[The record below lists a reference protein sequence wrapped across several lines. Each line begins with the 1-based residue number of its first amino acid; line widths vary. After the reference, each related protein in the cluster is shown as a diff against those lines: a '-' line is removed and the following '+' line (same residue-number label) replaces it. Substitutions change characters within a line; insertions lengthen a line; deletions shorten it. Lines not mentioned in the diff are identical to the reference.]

1 MAQNEGNIIMKHTGN
16 PKSVCL
22 IYNVHHMICHNH
34 IFYFQFCVSERK
46 MEKNTKLERHLAWIT
61 APRHA
66 DVMKTVKYHVRRR
79 ARKISVPREHGPKGT
94 VKYNLKI
101 TVRAPYRNV
110 SQVTLFY
117 MLGGGGGFY
126 SPMVYM
132 WPLERVARKHNAA
145 ILTVCLYISGY
156 KKQSW

>member
-1 MAQNEGNIIMKHTGN
+1 
-16 PKSVCL
+16 
-22 IYNVHHMICHNH
+22 
-34 IFYFQFCVSERK
+34 
-46 MEKNTKLERHLAWIT
+46 
-61 APRHA
+61 
-66 DVMKTVKYHVRRR
+66 MKTVKYHVRRR

-117 MLGGGGGFY
+117 MLGGGFY

-132 WPLERVARKHNAA
+132 WPLERVARKDNAA

-156 KKQSW
+156 KKQS

>member
-1 MAQNEGNIIMKHTGN
+1 
-16 PKSVCL
+16 
-22 IYNVHHMICHNH
+22 
-34 IFYFQFCVSERK
+34 
-46 MEKNTKLERHLAWIT
+46 
-61 APRHA
+61 
-66 DVMKTVKYHVRRR
+66 MKTVKYHVRRR

-132 WPLERVARKHNAA
+132 WPLERVVRKHNAA

-156 KKQSW
+156 KKQS

>member
-1 MAQNEGNIIMKHTGN
+1 MKHTRN

-22 IYNVHHMICHNH
+22 IYSVHHVICHNH

-46 MEKNTKLERHLAWIT
+46 MEKNTKLERHLAWVT

-66 DVMKTVKYHVRRR
+66 DVMKTVKYHVHRR
-79 ARKISVPREHGPKGT
+79 ARKMSVPREHGPKGT

-132 WPLERVARKHNAA
+132 WPLERVARKHCRSSYSM
-145 ILTVCLYISGY
+145 LVHLRL
-156 KKQSW
+156 